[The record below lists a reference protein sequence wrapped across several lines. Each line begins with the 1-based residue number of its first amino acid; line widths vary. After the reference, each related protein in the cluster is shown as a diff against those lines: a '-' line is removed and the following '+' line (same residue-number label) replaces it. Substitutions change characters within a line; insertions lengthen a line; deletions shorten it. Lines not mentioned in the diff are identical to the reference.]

1 MYDNNIGRTPFEVFY
16 GRISNC
22 ELNFI
27 ATQNNKKDHSKKSEE
42 RKVAMKYLFM
52 MLLE

>member
-1 MYDNNIGRTPFEVFY
+1 MYDTNIGRTPFEVFY

-22 ELNFI
+22 ELNFM
-27 ATQNNKKDHSKKSEE
+27 ATQNDKKDHSKKCEE